1 MDSAEARQITNTVRE
16 QNVRITHQEEFQEA
30 MTAQMSQLAAQV
42 QSLITFMQQMPKPT
56 TETPIWI
63 H

>member
-30 MTAQMSQLAAQV
+30 AQMSQLAAQV